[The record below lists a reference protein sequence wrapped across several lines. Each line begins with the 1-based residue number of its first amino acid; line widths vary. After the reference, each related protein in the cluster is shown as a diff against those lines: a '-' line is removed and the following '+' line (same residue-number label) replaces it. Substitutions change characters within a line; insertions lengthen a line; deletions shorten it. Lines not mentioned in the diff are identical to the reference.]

1 MIQKLEKQKI
11 EMKKSLRLIVLLAIQ
26 CVFAGFASAE
36 TIKGVVTDSK
46 GESIIGATVREK
58 GTNVGTITDIDGK
71 FNITVKSTQ
80 SKLVFSYVGY
90 TTLEM
95 NVTAQMKVILQED
108 AQSLDEVVVTALGIK
123 REKKSLGYAIQEV
136 KGEDLTKVKS
146 NNVMNSLAGRVAGL
160 KVSTT
165 GTGEWGSTNIL
176 LRGATSLSGDNQPLI
191 VVDGIPV
198 SGGSR
203 GNGSETGG
211 IDYGSGLSDINPDD
225 IETISVLKG
234 GNAAALYGSRGGKGV
249 ILITTKK
256 GSAKKTMGV
265 KYSYDLG
272 VSTLNVLPNLQNEY
286 GRQTEIV
293 NGVEQEVLKGTNW
306 ADSKLDGH
314 DVKKWNDEIG
324 PFTAQPDNIRD
335 FFQTGFRNSHSVEL
349 DGGNEKAQARLSV
362 LYSNATGIIP
372 NSSLDK
378 YSFSLSG
385 NAKLTNKLSIIGRVN
400 YNIQN
405 TKNRPNLADS
415 PDNPMYSFLRMPRN
429 IQLDDMRT
437 YEDANGF
444 PILWDGL
451 AKSYTDDISKNQN
464 PFWSIYKNYNNDNR
478 YRLMGNMSL
487 KYDFTSFLSLMLR
500 AGTDYILDDSET
512 RVAKRTAYENNET
525 RSKYAQSWGKSFENN
540 YDYLLTFNK
549 SFLDNDLSLVITQG
563 GNIMQRWGN
572 SIGFYA
578 LALSLDN
585 LYTVGNAKNVTS
597 SQGFSQ
603 KLVQSIYGSAS
614 FGYKSYVFLD
624 LTARNDWDSSLQSII
639 NPAASDVSYFYPS
652 VSVSGILTD
661 AIPSIKSDWLSYLK
675 VRLSSARVGN
685 GTSPYRTSYSYSI
698 GPGHLGQQY
707 AYKPDVKPFVDLKP
721 ELMTSNEVGIEAYLL
736 KHVLKLDA
744 TYYINQTSNQII
756 AQRIPSPSGYTTKL
770 LNAGLVQNQGVEF
783 QLTANILEKKD
794 VHWDVF
800 VNFSRNRD
808 KIIILFDPAKKD
820 RRILASAGTI
830 SIHAKAGGRYGEI
843 YGTKYL
849 RNDKGERIIGANG
862 LPQLATDEYGSTTEN
877 YLGNI
882 QNDFIG
888 GLGTN
893 FSYKGISFS
902 ALVDVRMGGKLYSF
916 TEKITTEYG
925 NAPWTTT
932 GREEWTASETA
943 RIAAGKSP
951 VEWFNSRNMRGYLP
965 QGVVTLPDG
974 SYTPNRNLF
983 VSPQAYWI
991 NAAGVDEEFLH
1002 DASFVKF
1009 KEIRIGY
1016 NLPKKWLKPL
1026 SIENIQLAAVGR
1038 NLFYIYKA
1046 APEGLDPEASFNG
1059 MGFEYSSVPTTREWG
1074 LSANISF

>member
-1 MIQKLEKQKI
+1 MRKHLK
-11 EMKKSLRLIVLLAIQ
+11 LIVLLVIQ
-26 CVFAGFASAE
+26 FVFVGFAAAE
-36 TIKGVVTDSK
+36 TIKGVVTDSQS
-46 GESIIGATVREK
+46 ETIIGAAVREK
-58 GTNVGTITDIDGK
+58 GTNTGTITDMNGN
-71 FNITVKSTQ
+71 FTLNVKSMQ
-80 SKLVFSYVGY
+80 SVLVISYVGY
-90 TTLEM
+90 STQEIKVNAET
-95 NVTAQMKVILQED
+95 MKVILIED

-123 REKKSLGYAIQEV
+123 REKKSLGYSIQEV
-136 KGEDLTKVKS
+136 KGDELTKVKS

-176 LRGATSLSGDNQPLI
+176 LRGATSLSGNNQPLI
-191 VVDGIPV
+191 VVDGVPV

-203 GNGSETGG
+203 GNGSENGG

-225 IETISVLKG
+225 IESVSVLKG
-234 GNAAALYGSRGGKGV
+234 GNAAALYGSRAGSGV
-249 ILITTKK
+249 IMITTKK
-256 GSAKKTMGV
+256 GAAKKTMGV

-272 VSTLNVLPNLQNEY
+272 VSSLNVLPNLQNEY
-286 GRQTEIV
+286 GRQTEMV

-314 DVKKWNDEIG
+314 AVKKWNGEVA
-324 PFTAQPDNIRD
+324 PFTAQPNNISD
-335 FFQTGFRNSHSVEL
+335 FFQTGMRSSHSLEL
-349 DGGNEKAQARLSV
+349 DGGNEKAQARLSM

-385 NAKLTNKLSIIGRVN
+385 NAKLTDKLSINGRVN

-444 PILWDGL
+444 PILWDGK
-451 AKSYTDDISKNQN
+451 AKSYTDAISKNQN

-487 KYDFTSFLSLMLR
+487 KYDITSYLSMMVR
-500 AGTDYILDDSET
+500 GGTDYSLDDSET

-549 SFLDNDLSLVITQG
+549 SFLDNDLSVIISQG
-563 GNIMQRWGN
+563 GNYMQQWGN
-572 SIGFYA
+572 GIGFYG

-585 LYTVGNAKNVTS
+585 LYTVGNAKNVTTNQS
-597 SQGFSQ
+597 FSQ
-603 KLVQSIYGSAS
+603 KQVQSLYGSAS
-614 FGYKSYVFLD
+614 IGYKSYIFLD
-624 LTARNDWDSSLQSII
+624 LTARNDWDSSLKSII
-639 NPAASDVSYFYPS
+639 NPASSDLSYFYPS
-652 VSVSGILTD
+652 ASVSGILTD
-661 AIPSIKSDWLSYLK
+661 AIPAIKSDLISYLK
-675 VRLSSARVGN
+675 VRVSTAGVGN

-707 AYKPDVKPFVDLKP
+707 AYKPDTKPFVNLKP
-721 ELMTSNEVGIEAYLL
+721 ELMNSNEIGVEGYFF

-744 TYYINQTSNQII
+744 TYYINKTYNQII
-756 AQRIPSPSGYTTKL
+756 DQRIPSPSGYTSKL
-770 LNAGLVQNQGVEF
+770 INAGIVQNQGVEL
-783 QLTANILEKKD
+783 QLTANIIEKTD
-794 VHWDVF
+794 LHWDMF

-808 KIIILFDPAKKD
+808 KIIELLDPDKKD
-820 RRILASAGTI
+820 RRIIASAGTL

-862 LPQLATDEYGSTTEN
+862 LPQLASDQYGSNTEN

-888 GLGTN
+888 GIGTN
-893 FSYKGISFS
+893 FSYKGISLS

-932 GREEWTASETA
+932 GRTEWSASETK

-951 VEWFNSRNMRGYLP
+951 VEWFNSRDQKGYLP
-965 QGVVTLPDG
+965 QGVVVLPDG
-974 SYTPNRNLF
+974 SYTPNRNLYI
-983 VSPQAYWI
+983 SPQAYWV

-1009 KEIRIGY
+1009 KELRIAY

-1026 SIENIQLAAVGR
+1026 LINNIQLAAVGR

-1046 APEGLDPEASFNG
+1046 APKGLDPEASFNG

>member
-1 MIQKLEKQKI
+1 
-11 EMKKSLRLIVLLAIQ
+11 MKKSLKLIVFIFIQ
-26 CVFAGFASAE
+26 CVFMGFAAAE
-36 TIKGVVTDSK
+36 NIKGVVTDEK
-46 GESIIGATVREK
+46 GEAIIGAAVREK
-58 GTNVGTITDIDGK
+58 GTNNGTVTDLDGK
-71 FNITVKSTQ
+71 FTITVKSLQ
-80 SKLVFSYVGY
+80 STLLVSYVGF
-90 TTLEM
+90 TTQEVKVSTQAL
-95 NVTAQMKVILQED
+95 KVILIED

-123 REKKSLGYAIQEV
+123 REKKALGYAIQEV
-136 KGEDLTKVKS
+136 KGEELTKVKS
-146 NNVMNSLAGRVAGL
+146 NNMMNSLAGRVAGL
-160 KVSTT
+160 QVSST
-165 GTGEWGSTNIL
+165 GTGEWGTTNIL
-176 LRGATSLSGDNQPLI
+176 LRGASSLSGNNQPLI

-203 GNGSETGG
+203 GNGNETGG

-225 IETISVLKG
+225 IESVSILKG
-234 GNAAALYGSRGGKGV
+234 GNAAALYGSRAASGV
-249 ILITTKK
+249 IMITTKK

-272 VSTLNVLPNLQNEY
+272 VSTLNVLPSLQNEF

-306 ADSKLDGH
+306 SDSKLDGR
-314 DVKKWNDEIG
+314 DVRKWNGEIA
-324 PFTAQPDNIRD
+324 PFTPQPNNISD
-335 FFQTGFRNSHSVEL
+335 FFQPGIRNSHSLEL
-349 DGGNEKAQARLSV
+349 DGGTDKAQARLSI
-362 LYSNATGIIP
+362 LYSTATGIMP

-378 YSFSLSG
+378 YNFSFSGS
-385 NAKLTNKLSIIGRVN
+385 AKLTDKLSINGRAN
-400 YNIQN
+400 YIIQN
-405 TKNRPNLADS
+405 TINRPNLADS

-437 YEDANGF
+437 YQDANGF

-451 AKSYTDDISKNQN
+451 AKSYNDDISKNQN

-478 YRLMGNMSL
+478 YRLMANMSL
-487 KYDFTSFLSLMLR
+487 KYDFTSYLSLMLR
-500 AGTDYILDDSET
+500 GGTDYILDDSET

-540 YDYLLTFNK
+540 YDFLLTYNK
-549 SFLDNDLSLVITQG
+549 SFLDDDLSVVVSAG
-563 GNIMQRWGN
+563 GNLSKSWGN

-578 LALSLDN
+578 LALSLDD
-585 LYTVGNAKNVTS
+585 LYTVGNAKNVTT

-603 KLVQSIYGSAS
+603 KEVQSLYATAS

-624 LTARNDWDSSLQSII
+624 VTARNDWNSTLMSVIS
-639 NPAASDVSYFYPS
+639 PETSDISYFYPS
-652 VSVSGILTD
+652 ASVSAIFTD
-661 AIPSIKSDWLSYLK
+661 AFPSIKSDLLSYLK
-675 VRLSSARVGN
+675 VRISSAGVGN
-685 GTSPYRTSYSYSI
+685 GTSAYRTSYNYSI

-707 AYKPDVKPFVDLKP
+707 AYKPDTKPFVNLKP
-721 ELMTSNEVGIEAYLL
+721 ELMNSNEVGIEAYLL

-744 TYYINQTSNQII
+744 TYYINETSNQII

-770 LNAGLVQNQGVEF
+770 MNAGLVQNQGIELQF
-783 QLTANILEKKD
+783 TANILEKKNL
-794 VHWDVF
+794 HWDMF

-808 KIIILFDPAKKD
+808 KIIELLDPEHKD
-820 RRILASAGTI
+820 RRIIASAGTL

-862 LPQLATDEYGSTTEN
+862 LPQLASDEYGSNTEN

-882 QNDFIG
+882 QNDFMAGI
-888 GLGTN
+888 GTN
-893 FSYKGISFS
+893 FSYKGFTFS
-902 ALVDVRMGGKLYSF
+902 ALVDVRMGGKIYSF

-932 GREEWTASETA
+932 GRTEWANSETA
-943 RIAAGKSP
+943 RIAANKSP
-951 VEWFNSRNMRGYLP
+951 VEWFNLRNQRGYLP
-965 QGVVTLPDG
+965 QGVVLLPDG
-974 SYTPNRNLF
+974 SYTPNRNLY

-1009 KEIRIGY
+1009 KELRIGY

-1026 SIENIQLAAVGR
+1026 LINNIQLAAVGR
-1038 NLFYIYKA
+1038 NLLYIYKA
-1046 APEGLDPEASFNG
+1046 APKGLDPEASFNG